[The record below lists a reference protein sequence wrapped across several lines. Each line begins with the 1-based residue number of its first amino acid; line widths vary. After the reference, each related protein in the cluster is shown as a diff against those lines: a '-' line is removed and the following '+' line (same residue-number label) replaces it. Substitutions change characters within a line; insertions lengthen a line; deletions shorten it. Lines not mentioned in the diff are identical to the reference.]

1 MSCSLYSWSLVPG
14 IVPGTSKV
22 LKNIGQMYVQKKI
35 RSWAFQINDLF
46 SLNTGILWF
55 KKPRYSSENLHQ
67 DIGNVRE

>member
-1 MSCSLYSWSLVPG
+1 MSCSLYPWSLVPG

-46 SLNTGILWF
+46 SLNTALCGLRNQGIPQKIYTKIL
-55 KKPRYSSENLHQ
+55 
-67 DIGNVRE
+67 VM